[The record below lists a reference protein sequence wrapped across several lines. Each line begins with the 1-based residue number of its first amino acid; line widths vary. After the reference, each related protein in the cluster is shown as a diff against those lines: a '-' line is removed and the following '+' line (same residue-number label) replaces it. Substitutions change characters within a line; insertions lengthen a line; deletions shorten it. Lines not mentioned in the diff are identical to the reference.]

1 MTKSTRFVANKHE
14 VCENLFYMELL
25 GYLASILIGISLG
38 LIGSGGSI
46 LTVPVLVYLFH
57 VDPLLAT
64 TYSLA
69 IVGLSSIAGVISR
82 IKQKLVD
89 FKTIFVFGLP
99 SIFGVFLARK
109 FLLPA
114 IPTTIHI
121 TNAIDLSKSSFIM
134 LFFATLMLTSALSMI
149 LGKNKKEIDG
159 ILPVYGLTL
168 MLVGLGEGLLTG
180 IVGAGGGFLIIPALV
195 ILAKLPMKKAIA
207 SSLVIISIKSLVGFS
222 GDLIHTAVDWKFLF
236 SIILLATLGIITG
249 NFLNKTIDGAKLK
262 KGFGWFVLAMSLVI
276 FIEQFWTPT
285 FIK

>member
-1 MTKSTRFVANKHE
+1 VTKSTQFVANKPE
-14 VCENLFYMELL
+14 VCENLLYMEIL
-25 GYLASILIGISLG
+25 GYLASILIGMSLG

-82 IKQKLVD
+82 LKQKLVD

-114 IPTTIHI
+114 IPSSIHI
-121 TNAIDLSKSSFIM
+121 TDTIDLSKSSFIM

-222 GDLIHTAVDWKFLF
+222 GDLTHTSVDWKFLF
-236 SIILLATLGIITG
+236 SIIVLATIGIITG
-249 NFLNKTIDGAKLK
+249 NFLNKTMDGAKLK

-276 FIEQFWTPT
+276 FIEQFWTPS

>member
-1 MTKSTRFVANKHE
+1 MTKSTQFVANKHE
-14 VCENLFYMELL
+14 VCENLFYMEIL

-57 VDPLLAT
+57 IDPLLAT

-69 IVGLSSIAGVISR
+69 IVGLSSIAGVVSR
-82 IKQKLVD
+82 LKQKLVD

-114 IPTTIHI
+114 IPSTIHI
-121 TNAIDLSKSSFIM
+121 TNAINLSKSSFIM

-149 LGKNKKEIDG
+149 LGKNKKEIEG

-262 KGFGWFVLAMSLVI
+262 KGFGWFVLAMSIVI
-276 FIEQFWTPT
+276 YFEQFWTPS